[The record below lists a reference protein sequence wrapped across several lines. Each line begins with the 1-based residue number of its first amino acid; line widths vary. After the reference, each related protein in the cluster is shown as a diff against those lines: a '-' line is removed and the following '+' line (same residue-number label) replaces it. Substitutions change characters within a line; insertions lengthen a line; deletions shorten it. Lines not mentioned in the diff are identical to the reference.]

1 MTDIT
6 DPVAL
11 GDIPAEAAHAPR
23 APWYRR
29 PVAWLAAAGLAIGGL
44 ATAFALTLAGGSTPT
59 GADAI
64 LARDGYTVTVET
76 SDPGPL
82 ITGSGMTPAEAAVMR
97 QMVSAAAVGTK
108 GGTDEAVLTLTPAGL
123 AIFSAVTSDPSMLK
137 QLGLPAGVHVRMDH
151 GYLVLR
157 GPNSTFSG
165 QAS

>member
-6 DPVAL
+6 DPATLV
-11 GDIPAEAAHAPR
+11 DIPAEAAQAPR

-29 PVAWLAAAGLAIGGL
+29 PVTWLAVGGLTIGGL
-44 ATAFALTLAGGSTPT
+44 ATTLTGGSTPT

-64 LARDGYTVTVET
+64 LARDGYTLTVET

-82 ITGSGMTPAEAAVMR
+82 IAGSGMTPAEAAVMR
-97 QMVSAAAVGTK
+97 QMISAAAVGTK
-108 GGTDEAVLTLTPAGL
+108 GGTDELVLTLTPAGL

-137 QLGLPAGVHVRMDH
+137 QLGLPAGMHARMDH
-151 GYLVLR
+151 GYLVLW
-157 GPNSTFSG
+157 GPDSTFSG